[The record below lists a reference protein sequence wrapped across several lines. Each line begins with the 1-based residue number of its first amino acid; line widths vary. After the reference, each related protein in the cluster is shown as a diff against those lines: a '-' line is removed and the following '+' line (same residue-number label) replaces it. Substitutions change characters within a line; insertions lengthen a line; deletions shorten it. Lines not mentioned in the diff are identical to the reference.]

1 MPDLVELLDEL
12 PDLICCFLPDGK
24 LSYVNQAYAA
34 YYGSTPAE
42 LIGTSFLDLVP
53 SEFRP
58 VVKAN
63 LQNLLELRPENP
75 TVVDVHQ
82 GGDATGN
89 PRWFRWTN
97 KAFFDADSDQP
108 REFAGIGHDVTAQRK
123 AEERTRYLAAHDSL
137 TGLINRHTLRE
148 ELEDQ
153 LRRAR
158 SDGRGFG
165 LLYLD
170 LDGLKAI
177 NDRYGHSAGDDF
189 IKRASNALLLSF
201 RDSDVVGRMGGDE
214 FVVVCPGVNEQEQL
228 AAMLERARIVLRRAQ
243 TMPDVEVI
251 GISAGMI
258 ICDGNTTA
266 DSVLQEADRAMYRDK
281 QNRKARARRESD
293 A

>member
-1 MPDLVELLDEL
+1 MPDPVELLDEL
-12 PDLICCFLPDGK
+12 PDLICCFCPDGN

-34 YYGSTPAE
+34 FYGSTPAE

-53 SEFRP
+53 SAFRT
-58 VVKAN
+58 VVEEN
-63 LQNLLELRPENP
+63 LQNLLELRADNP

-82 GGDATGN
+82 GGDASGN

-97 KAFFDADSDQP
+97 KAFFDAESDEP
-108 REFAGIGHDVTAQRK
+108 CEFAGIGHDITAQRE

-153 LRRAR
+153 LLGARR
-158 SDGRGFG
+158 SGRKFG

-170 LDGLKAI
+170 LDGLKTI

-201 RDSDVVGRMGGDE
+201 RESDVVGRVGGDE
-214 FVVVCPGVNEQEQL
+214 FVVVCPGVDEREHL
-228 AAMLERARIVLRRAQ
+228 AVMLERARMVLRRAQ
-243 TMPDVEVI
+243 TMPDVEVA

-258 ICDGNTTA
+258 VCDGNATA

-281 QNRKARARRESD
+281 QNRKAHARRESD
-293 A
+293 T